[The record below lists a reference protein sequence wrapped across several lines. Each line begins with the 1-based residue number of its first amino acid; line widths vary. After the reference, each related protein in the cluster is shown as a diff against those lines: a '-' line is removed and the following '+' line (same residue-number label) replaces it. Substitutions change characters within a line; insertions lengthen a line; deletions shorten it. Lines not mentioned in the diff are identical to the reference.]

1 MTFRIE
7 NQDNTEIGYENY
19 EQPYEDYNEYP
30 MMNYGEYPMMNYYP
44 MMYEPQMTPY
54 YNMPYQGP
62 EYTEYDED
70 IMAPRN
76 DGVSDD
82 KESFR
87 QYHHPYYHHPYYYH
101 PYYHHPYY
109 YPPYYPYFD
118 YGYGY
123 EFPFLAGLAL
133 GSFF

>member
-30 MMNYGEYPMMNYYP
+30 MMNYYP

-62 EYTEYDED
+62 EYMEYDED
-70 IMAPRN
+70 IMTPRN
-76 DGVSDD
+76 DSVSDD

-87 QYHHPYYHHPYYYH
+87 QYHH

-123 EFPFLAGLAL
+123 EFPFLAGLAI